1 VSIAQTGAY
10 EEEVGG
16 RSRRLLLRNREIER
30 FEAQYDV
37 GIFEL
42 WDQLFGRGG
51 RAPQARHV
59 RDLVAL
65 TLVGGGMS
73 DRAAEDL
80 VAKLPPSENMR
91 LRQIAQRVLGV
102 AFIPAVLG
110 EDKKKADGS
119 GADAS
124 APPATTAP
132 ASGS

>member
-1 VSIAQTGAY
+1 MSIAQTGAY

-16 RSRRLLLRNREIER
+16 KSRRLLLRNREIER

-65 TLVGGGMS
+65 ALVGGGMS

-80 VAKLPPSENMR
+80 VADLPPSENMR

-124 APPATTAP
+124 APPATTVP